1 MIILFYTIKYAKKNI
16 KRIYYYIIMS
26 DTEDYVVIK
35 NETAKEETVL
45 TKEEPVQK
53 KKRKHLEVKPD
64 YFKTEDERRTEI
76 KVLLNQLADFGII
89 ASIPGMKDFLK
100 HSQLFIK
107 EGVYWEGRI
116 RLTGTN
122 RVLCGF
128 LTNRKNKVSDIT
140 LKYEKE

>member
-26 DTEDYVVIK
+26 DTDDYVVIE
-35 NETAKEETVL
+35 NETTKEEPVL
-45 TKEEPVQK
+45 TKDEPVQK
-53 KKRKHLEVKPD
+53 KKRKHLEIKPD

-116 RLTGTN
+116 RLIGTN

>member
-1 MIILFYTIKYAKKNI
+1 MIILFYIVKYAKKNI

-26 DTEDYVVIK
+26 DTDDYVVIE
-35 NETAKEETVL
+35 NEATKEEPVL
-45 TKEEPVQK
+45 TKDEPVQK
-53 KKRKHLEVKPD
+53 KKKKHLEVKPD

-116 RLTGTN
+116 RLIGTN

>member
-1 MIILFYTIKYAKKNI
+1 MPCSCGG
-16 KRIYYYIIMS
+16 M
-26 DTEDYVVIK
+26 
-35 NETAKEETVL
+35 
-45 TKEEPVQK
+45 
-53 KKRKHLEVKPD
+53 
-64 YFKTEDERRTEI
+64 RRSG
-76 KVLLNQLADFGII
+76 LAPSNI

>member
-1 MIILFYTIKYAKKNI
+1 MIILFNTIKYEKKNI
-16 KRIYYYIIMS
+16 KRMYNYIIMS
-26 DTEDYVVIK
+26 DTEDYVVIESQK
-35 NETAKEETVL
+35 QKEEPTPK
-45 TKEEPVQK
+45 KEEPVQK

-76 KVLLNQLADFGII
+76 KVLLNQLADLGII

>member
-1 MIILFYTIKYAKKNI
+1 MIIFFYTIKYAKKNI

-26 DTEDYVVIK
+26 DTDDYVVIE

>member
-1 MIILFYTIKYAKKNI
+1 
-16 KRIYYYIIMS
+16 MS
-26 DTEDYVVIK
+26 DTEDYVIID
-35 NETAKEETVL
+35 NPDEENSIIKEEQTS
-45 TKEEPVQK
+45 K
-53 KKRKHLEVKPD
+53 KKRKHLEIKPD

-76 KVLLNQLADFGII
+76 KALLNQMAELGII
-89 ASIPGMKDFLK
+89 ASIPGMIDFLK

>member
-1 MIILFYTIKYAKKNI
+1 
-16 KRIYYYIIMS
+16 MS
-26 DTEDYVVIK
+26 DTEDYVVIE
-35 NETAKEETVL
+35 NENKKEEPTS
-45 TKEEPVQK
+45 TKEESVQK
-53 KKRKHLEVKPD
+53 KKRKHLEVKPG

-76 KVLLNQLADFGII
+76 KVLLNQLADLGII

>member
-26 DTEDYVVIK
+26 DTDDYIVVE
-35 NETAKEETVL
+35 NESPKKEHVL
-45 TKEEPVQK
+45 TKDEPVQK
-53 KKRKHLEVKPD
+53 KKRKHLEIKPD

>member
-1 MIILFYTIKYAKKNI
+1 MIILFYIVKYAKKNI

-26 DTEDYVVIK
+26 DTDDYVVIE
-35 NETAKEETVL
+35 NEATKEEPVL
-45 TKEEPVQK
+45 TKDEPVQK
-53 KKRKHLEVKPD
+53 KKKKHLEVKPD

-116 RLTGTN
+116 RLIGTN

-128 LTNRKNKVSDIT
+128 LTNRKNKGADIT

>member
-1 MIILFYTIKYAKKNI
+1 
-16 KRIYYYIIMS
+16 MS
-26 DTEDYVVIK
+26 DTEDYVIIE
-35 NETAKEETVL
+35 NENP
-45 TKEEPVQK
+45 KEEPVQK
-53 KKRKHLEVKPD
+53 KKRKHLEIKPN
-64 YFKTEDERRTEI
+64 YFKTEDDRRSEI
-76 KVLLNQLADFGII
+76 KVLLNQLADLGII

-116 RLTGTN
+116 RLIGTN

>member
-1 MIILFYTIKYAKKNI
+1 
-16 KRIYYYIIMS
+16 MS
-26 DTEDYVVIK
+26 DTEDYVVIE
-35 NETAKEETVL
+35 NENEKL
-45 TKEEPVQK
+45 KEEPVQKVETISKEEPIQK

-100 HSQLFIK
+100 NSQLFIK
-107 EGVYWEGRI
+107 EGVYCEGRI

>member
-1 MIILFYTIKYAKKNI
+1 
-16 KRIYYYIIMS
+16 MS
-26 DTEDYVVIK
+26 DTEDYVVIESQK
-35 NETAKEETVL
+35 QKEEPTPK
-45 TKEEPVQK
+45 KEEPVQK

-76 KVLLNQLADFGII
+76 KVLLNQLADLGII

>member
-1 MIILFYTIKYAKKNI
+1 
-16 KRIYYYIIMS
+16 MS
-26 DTEDYVVIK
+26 DTEDYVVIE
-35 NETAKEETVL
+35 NENR
-45 TKEEPVQK
+45 KEEPVQKEKEEPIQK

-76 KVLLNQLADFGII
+76 KALLNQLADLGII